1 MNYTILVEFGGII
14 ILFALGMIILAWITG
29 ITKNYVCAD
38 ESNYYEHFES
48 PNDWSVSAIR
58 SRIDKLINLKE
69 ALLSYV
75 EDVSALADET
85 CMIMKTVEEKYIM
98 NASQLKES
106 DYELS
111 RETQDRLIKQRQSF
125 AKKRFIDAQSVYA
138 AVNGRKPLLE
148 CFYADEIDVSIAE
161 EELNFQLSEI
171 EKIMDAAE
179 VKAAIL
185 KKEKA
190 TLTLGFTNKYLTD
203 AVKSIETPRIEGF
216 YIELKGP
223 ELIAKADKFIGAATS
238 LKKELLDLRSQV
250 EKQNK
255 MIQIIENK
263 GKKEAA
269 GGNPVGREADMMRLS
284 YAA

>member
-1 MNYTILVEFGGII
+1 MNYAILVEFGGII
-14 ILFALGMIILAWITG
+14 VLFAVGMLILAWING
-29 ITKNYVCAD
+29 VIQNYVCND
-38 ESNYYEHFES
+38 KSNYYEHFES

-75 EDVSALADET
+75 EDVGILADET
-85 CMIMKTVEEKYIM
+85 CMIMKTVEDKYIM

-106 DYELS
+106 DYELP
-111 RETQDRLIKQRQSF
+111 RETQDKLMKQRQSF
-125 AKKRFIDAQSVYA
+125 AKKRFNEQQAVYA

-185 KKEKA
+185 KKEKTA
-190 TLTLGFTNKYLTD
+190 FTLGFTNKYLTD

-216 YIELKGP
+216 YIELKGS
-223 ELIAKADKFIGAATS
+223 ELIAKADKFIGAAMS
-238 LKKELLDLRSQV
+238 LKNELIDLRSQV

-263 GKKEAA
+263 GKKEAT
-269 GGNPVGREADMMRLS
+269 GGNPVERAADMTRLS

>member
-1 MNYTILVEFGGII
+1 
-14 ILFALGMIILAWITG
+14 
-29 ITKNYVCAD
+29 
-38 ESNYYEHFES
+38 
-48 PNDWSVSAIR
+48 
-58 SRIDKLINLKE
+58 
-69 ALLSYV
+69 
-75 EDVSALADET
+75 
-85 CMIMKTVEEKYIM
+85 M

-111 RETQDRLIKQRQSF
+111 KAEQDKLVKQRQSF
-125 AKKRFIDAQSVYA
+125 AKKRFDEQQSVYA

-203 AVKSIETPRIEGF
+203 AVKSIEAPRIEGF
-216 YIELKGP
+216 YIELKGS
-223 ELIAKADKFIGAATS
+223 ELIAKADKFIGAAMS
-238 LKKELLDLRSQV
+238 LKNELIDLRSQV

-263 GKKEAA
+263 GKKEAT
-269 GGNPVGREADMMRLS
+269 GGNPVERAADMTRLS